1 MEEGNKDNKDLQEY
15 EKKHINFLRENAA
28 ECCLFLKKD
37 DSFPLSSIDK
47 VVLIGSGARETVKGG
62 TGSGDVE
69 SRFFTTC
76 EKGLEESGFEI
87 VSKDWLDN
95 FPKFN
100 KSKKE
105 SFINYIKEK
114 AENVK
119 TDTSFYSIGFCQPQ
133 AEYDLPLNYEAD
145 LAIYILSRNSGEGQD
160 RQLIKGDI
168 YLTDSEIRDIL
179 YLNEKYNKFLLVLNV
194 PGVVDLSPVIKV
206 RNILLLSLLGVV
218 TGNILADIIIG
229 KANPSGK
236 LTTTWASVKDYK
248 YIEEFGNIQN
258 TRYLEGLY
266 VGYRYFDSFNVK
278 PFFNFGF
285 GLSYTN
291 FEIKKKKLST
301 SNNEILI
308 EVEVI
313 NKGKYPGKEVVQAY
327 ASPSQNNKDK
337 PYQSLVAFKKTPL
350 LKPNES
356 CNIILNFKMEYIS
369 RYDEE
374 TAQYL
379 LDKGNYLIRVG
390 NSSNKTELYG
400 YIFLNENIVLYQL
413 KNIGGKAD
421 FIPISHKIN
430 YNDSLSEVEK
440 IELTKDNFK
449 FVKIDYNY
457 TKKVNEKIKD
467 LSDEDLGKLCIGN
480 YVEEGK
486 PNIQRVFGEAA
497 ETCSS
502 IKGIDKYLVLCDGPA
517 GIRIAQKYG
526 VDEKG
531 QYRLAEDPILK
542 WMKNFMPKDYLSM
555 LDIPENHKD
564 RKGKIFYQ
572 NSTAIP
578 IGTALAQSFNEQLLE
593 QIGANV
599 IGEEMDLFKIHLW
612 LAPGMNIHRNILCG
626 RNFEYYSEDPLISGK
641 MAAAMSRG
649 VQSHKNRGV
658 TIKHFACN
666 NQETNRFNN
675 NSILTERTL
684 REIYL
689 KGFQIAIK
697 EGDPKAVMTSYNL
710 INGIH
715 TSARRDLNI
724 DVLRCEFQFDGLI
737 MSDWYGTPIST
748 LKISN
753 HPDQICSDNIK
764 AGNNLQN
771 EGLKKHLDDLMEALK
786 NGKVKREDLLESASI
801 IFETIEKL
809 NQ

>member
-1 MEEGNKDNKDLQEY
+1 MEEGNKDNIEEY
-15 EKKHINFLRENAA
+15 EMRHISFLRENAA

-37 DSFPLSSIDK
+37 ESFPLSSPGK
-47 VVLIGSGARETVKGG
+47 VLLIGSGARETVKGG

-69 SRFFTTC
+69 SRFFITC
-76 EKGLEESGFEI
+76 EKRLEEAGFEI

-95 FPKFN
+95 FPKF
-100 KSKKE
+100 KQSKKE
-105 SFINYIKEK
+105 SFINYIKET
-114 AENVK
+114 AENLK
-119 TDTSFYSIGFCQPQ
+119 TSAALYSMGFCQPE

-145 LAIYILSRNSGEGQD
+145 LAIYVLSRKSGEGHD

-206 RNILLLSLLGVV
+206 KNILLLSFFGVV

-236 LTTTWASVKDYK
+236 LTTTWASVKDYR
-248 YIEEFGNIQN
+248 YIEEFGNIN
-258 TRYLEGLY
+258 DTRYLEGLY

-291 FEIKKKKLST
+291 FEIKKKKI
-301 SNNEILI
+301 SNSNDEIII
-308 EVEVI
+308 EAEVTNI
-313 NKGKYPGKEVVQAY
+313 GKYPGKEVVQAY
-327 ASPSQNNKDK
+327 VSPSQNNKDK
-337 PYQSLVAFKKTPL
+337 PYKSLVAFKKTPL

-356 CNIILNFKMEYIS
+356 CNVVLNFKMEDLA

-374 TAQYL
+374 TAQYI

-390 NSSNKTELYG
+390 NSSNKTQLYG
-400 YIFLNENIVLYQL
+400 YIYLNENIILCQL
-413 KNIGGKAD
+413 KNIGGKVD
-421 FIPISHKIN
+421 FIPVSHKIN
-430 YNDSLSEVEK
+430 YNESLSEVEK

-449 FVKIDYNY
+449 FIKIDYNY
-457 TKKVNEKIKD
+457 KQKINEKIKN
-467 LSDEDLGKLCIGN
+467 LSDEELGKLCIGN
-480 YVEEGK
+480 FAEEGK
-486 PNIQRVFGEAA
+486 QNVQRVYGEAA

-502 IKGIDKYLVLCDGPA
+502 IKGIDKYLVLADGPA

-531 QYRLAEDPILK
+531 QYRLSEDKILCQ
-542 WMKNFMPKDYLSM
+542 MKDFMPKQYWSILGF
-555 LDIPENHKD
+555 PETNKD
-564 RKGKIFYQ
+564 RKGKVFYQ
-572 NSTAIP
+572 NTTAIP
-578 IGTALAQSFNEQLLE
+578 IGTALGQSFNEQLLE
-593 QIGANV
+593 QIGANI

-626 RNFEYYSEDPLISGK
+626 RNYEYFSEDPLISGK

-697 EGDPKAVMTSYNL
+697 EGAPKAVMTSYNL

-715 TSARRDLNI
+715 SSARKDLNI

-737 MSDWYGTPIST
+737 MSDWYGSPI
-748 LKISN
+748 KINISN

>member
-236 LTTTWASVKDYK
+236 LTTTWASTKDYR
-248 YIEEFGNIQN
+248 YIEELNIN
-258 TRYLEGLY
+258 DTRYLEGLY

-291 FEIKKKKLST
+291 FEIKKKTLFN
-301 SNNEILI
+301 SNDEIVL
-308 EVEVI
+308 EVEVANI
-313 NKGKYPGKEVVQAY
+313 GKYPGKEVVQAY
-327 ASPSQNNKDK
+327 VSPSQNNKDK

-356 CNIILNFKMEYIS
+356 CNVKLNFRMEDLA

-374 TAQYL
+374 EAQYI

-390 NSSNKTELYG
+390 NSSNKTGLYG
-400 YIFLNENIVLYQL
+400 YIYLNENILY
-413 KNIGGKAD
+413 
-421 FIPISHKIN
+421 IN
-430 YNDSLSEVEK
+430 
-440 IELTKDNFK
+440 
-449 FVKIDYNY
+449 
-457 TKKVNEKIKD
+457 
-467 LSDEDLGKLCIGN
+467 
-480 YVEEGK
+480 
-486 PNIQRVFGEAA
+486 
-497 ETCSS
+497 
-502 IKGIDKYLVLCDGPA
+502 
-517 GIRIAQKYG
+517 
-526 VDEKG
+526 
-531 QYRLAEDPILK
+531 
-542 WMKNFMPKDYLSM
+542 
-555 LDIPENHKD
+555 
-564 RKGKIFYQ
+564 
-572 NSTAIP
+572 
-578 IGTALAQSFNEQLLE
+578 
-593 QIGANV
+593 
-599 IGEEMDLFKIHLW
+599 
-612 LAPGMNIHRNILCG
+612 
-626 RNFEYYSEDPLISGK
+626 
-641 MAAAMSRG
+641 
-649 VQSHKNRGV
+649 
-658 TIKHFACN
+658 
-666 NQETNRFNN
+666 
-675 NSILTERTL
+675 
-684 REIYL
+684 
-689 KGFQIAIK
+689 
-697 EGDPKAVMTSYNL
+697 
-710 INGIH
+710 
-715 TSARRDLNI
+715 
-724 DVLRCEFQFDGLI
+724 
-737 MSDWYGTPIST
+737 
-748 LKISN
+748 
-753 HPDQICSDNIK
+753 
-764 AGNNLQN
+764 
-771 EGLKKHLDDLMEALK
+771 
-786 NGKVKREDLLESASI
+786 
-801 IFETIEKL
+801 
-809 NQ
+809 

>member
-1 MEEGNKDNKDLQEY
+1 MEEGNKDNKEFQDY

-37 DSFPLSSIDK
+37 DSFPLSSPGK
-47 VVLIGSGARETVKGG
+47 VLLIGSGARETVKGG

-95 FPKFN
+95 YPKFK

-105 SFINYIKEK
+105 SFINFIKEK

-119 TDTSFYSIGFCQPQ
+119 TDAAFYSIGFCQPE

-160 RQLIKGDI
+160 RPLIKGDI

-179 YLNEKYNKFLLVLNV
+179 HLNEKYNKFLLVLNV
-194 PGVVDLSPVIKV
+194 PGVVDLTPVINVK
-206 RNILLLSLLGVV
+206 NILLLSLLGVV

-236 LTTTWASVKDYK
+236 LTTTWASIKDYK
-248 YIEEFGNIQN
+248 YIEEFGNIDN

-285 GLSYTN
+285 GLSYTD
-291 FEIKKKKLST
+291 FEIKKKKLSN
-301 SNNEILI
+301 SNDEIVI
-308 EVEVI
+308 EVEVTNI
-313 NKGKYPGKEVVQAY
+313 GKYPGKEVVQVY
-327 ASPSQNNKDK
+327 VSPSQNNKDK
-337 PYQSLVAFKKTPL
+337 PYQSLVSFKKTPL
-350 LKPNES
+350 LKPKES
-356 CNIILNFKMEYIS
+356 CNVILNFKMEDIA

-374 TAQYL
+374 NAQYI
-379 LDKGNYLIRVG
+379 LDKGNYIIRVG
-390 NSSNKTELYG
+390 NSSIKTELYG
-400 YIFLNENIVLYQL
+400 YIFLNENIVLCQL
-413 KNIGGKAD
+413 KNLGGIAD
-421 FIPISHKIN
+421 FVPLSHKIS
-430 YNDSLSEVEK
+430 YNDNLSEIEK

-449 FVKIDYNY
+449 HTKIDYNY
-457 TKKVNEKIKD
+457 KIKINEKIKD
-467 LSDEDLGKLCIGN
+467 LSDEELGKLCIGN
-480 YVEEGK
+480 YAEEGK
-486 PNIQRVFGEAA
+486 QNIQKVFGEAA

-531 QYRLAEDPILK
+531 QYRLSKDPLLEE
-542 WMKNFMPKDYLSM
+542 MKNFIPKEYFSK
-555 LDIPENHKD
+555 LDLPENNKD

-578 IGTALAQSFNEQLLE
+578 IGTALAQSFNEKLLE

-599 IGEEMDLFKIHLW
+599 IGEEMDLFNIHLW

-641 MAAAMSRG
+641 MAAAITRG
-649 VQSHKNRGV
+649 VQSHKIRGV

-697 EGDPKAVMTSYNL
+697 EGAPKAVMTSYNL

-715 TSARRDLNI
+715 SSARRDLNI

-737 MSDWYGTPIST
+737 MSDWYGTPISL

-771 EGLKKHLDDLMEALK
+771 FGEKKHLDNLMEALK
-786 NGKVKREDLLESASI
+786 DGKVKREDLLESASKVY
-801 IFETIEKL
+801 ETIELL